1 MSTSRTLFASIVSI
15 VLAAPAV
22 SAQELSR
29 YRSFELGASLATVA
43 QQARIDVQPRVVQ
56 QRPALIEELMWQPLA
71 RRSPLTDGDS
81 VKKILFTFYNGELFR
96 MVISYEPDRTAGMT
110 ADDMIASV
118 SAMYGLSLLPARAIG
133 SDPLASDVNANPS
146 WPATSLG
153 VVATPL
159 AHWADADHS
168 VTLFRSPF
176 QPTFGLVVSSTRLDT
191 LARASVVEGA
201 RLDVLEAP
209 QREADRVQQRADD
222 KRVSD
227 AKARQVNKVTFR
239 P

>member
-1 MSTSRTLFASIVSI
+1 MSTSRILFASMVSV
-15 VLAAPAV
+15 VLAAPVV

-29 YRSFELGASLATVA
+29 YRSFQLGASLAAVA

-71 RRSPLTDGDS
+71 RRSALTDGDS
-81 VKKILFTFYNGELFR
+81 VKKILFTFYNGALFR
-96 MVISYEPDRTAGMT
+96 MVISYEADRTAGMT

-133 SDPLASDVNANPS
+133 SDPLASENANPA

-168 VTLFRSPF
+168 VTLFRSPY
-176 QPTFGLVVSSTRLDT
+176 QATYGLVISSTRLDVV
-191 LARASVVEGA
+191 ARAAAIEGA
-201 RLDVLEAP
+201 RLDIEQAP
-209 QREADRVQQRADD
+209 QREADRLRQKSDD
-222 KRVSD
+222 KRLSD
-227 AKARQVNKVTFR
+227 AKARETSKATFR